1 MNCQLYG
8 AECKSTKGPR
18 PQVRGGGSTSNRR
31 AKKSH
36 SLPTPPSTTLA
47 QPASEN
53 HTTTMAF
60 GQSSLN
66 DSEQYEQLQQAET
79 SNVQNGLRIFEI

>member
-1 MNCQLYG
+1 
-8 AECKSTKGPR
+8 
-18 PQVRGGGSTSNRR
+18 
-31 AKKSH
+31 
-36 SLPTPPSTTLA
+36 
-47 QPASEN
+47 
-53 HTTTMAF
+53 MAF